1 MDVRDNVTLERDVT
15 VTGSITVTGAEK
27 IDLNGKTITLADKDS
42 SVTADA
48 DLGESSFV
56 SFSEDYV
63 VKTTETDGK
72 FVYSLVEKVWPVIV
86 TLNGEVL
93 YKGDDLTA
101 AFAAAKDGSTI
112 TVHENLTLN
121 DNVTVTGSI
130 TVTGADKIDLNGK
143 TITLADKD
151 SSVTADADLGESSFV
166 SFSED
171 YEVKTTETDGKFVY
185 SLVEKVWPVIV
196 TLNGEVLYKGNDL
209 TAAFAAAKDGST
221 ITINESLTLDS
232 NVVVKDNITIVNT
245 ANLGQNGKQILLSKG
260 GSITTD
266 GELDV
271 TTVELYMEV
280 VRQGSTYVLKALT
293 PELTGA
299 AVTKN
304 DSVAGGKV
312 DGDYIILD
320 VDPNGI
326 NESILKASLRF
337 FADNAEW
344 VKVTSVTGLVS
355 GRVANGAKVTVEAGN
370 SASDQKATK
379 TYTIIILGDVNGNG
393 RTDSGDSTLMD
404 SSYLG
409 RTTLSDI
416 QKLAADM
423 NRNGRIESGD
433 SAKNATK
440 YTYMWAK
447 GLYKSALQ

>member
-1 MDVRDNVTLERDVT
+1 M
-15 VTGSITVTGAEK
+15 
-27 IDLNGKTITLADKDS
+27 
-42 SVTADA
+42 
-48 DLGESSFV
+48 
-56 SFSEDYV
+56 
-63 VKTTETDGK
+63 
-72 FVYSLVEKVWPVIV
+72 
-86 TLNGEVL
+86 
-93 YKGDDLTA
+93 
-101 AFAAAKDGSTI
+101 
-112 TVHENLTLN
+112 
-121 DNVTVTGSI
+121 
-130 TVTGADKIDLNGK
+130 
-143 TITLADKD
+143 
-151 SSVTADADLGESSFV
+151 TADADLGESSFV

-196 TLNGEVLYKGNDL
+196 TLNGEVLYKGDDL
-209 TAAFAAAKDGST
+209 TAAFAAAKNGST

-271 TTVELYMEV
+271 TTVEPYMEV

-409 RTTLSDI
+409 RTTLSEI